1 MIHTEVYFEDHK
13 SVIERE
19 IRAAKSSIYVA
30 VAWINFKT
38 YAELFRSV
46 LERDVELNIICSDN
60 WQNRSHQ
67 EEISKLI
74 KHGAVIRL
82 LKMPY
87 TRNYMHHKFAVI
99 DQLVILNGSFNW
111 SPNAEKSIENLMV
124 VRNAG
129 KEVNAFLEEFQ
140 RLLSIETDI
149 LRELQKKKKCQVTG
163 CRGQLHNILVLS
175 ERSNKYYETF
185 GDIVSVCTE
194 CEEFTT
200 VKRCIPNTRFE
211 ILLSGLGAAADD
223 YELEIIEKDIFD
235 LLVEYQNDENTIHAI
250 GKVKTTLDGHDEEW
264 VSTKIIWKNKFV
276 GNSLRDEFDDQD
288 FDVGYDN

>member
-1 MIHTEVYFEDHK
+1 MIQTEVYFEDHK

-19 IRAAKSSIYVA
+19 IRAAKSSIYIA
-30 VAWINFKT
+30 VAWINSKT
-38 YAELFRSV
+38 YTELFRSV

-124 VRNAG
+124 VRNAR
-129 KEVNAFLEEFQ
+129 KEVNAFLEEFL
-140 RLLSIETDI
+140 RLLSIETEI
-149 LRELQKKKKCQVTG
+149 LRELQKKKEMP
-163 CRGQLHNILVLS
+163 S
-175 ERSNKYYETF
+175 
-185 GDIVSVCTE
+185 
-194 CEEFTT
+194 
-200 VKRCIPNTRFE
+200 KR
-211 ILLSGLGAAADD
+211 L
-223 YELEIIEKDIFD
+223 
-235 LLVEYQNDENTIHAI
+235 
-250 GKVKTTLDGHDEEW
+250 
-264 VSTKIIWKNKFV
+264 
-276 GNSLRDEFDDQD
+276 
-288 FDVGYDN
+288 